1 VKKKIWILSL
11 YEPTLV
17 DNTRPMRYMSIADA
31 LNKNGVEVTYFSST
45 FRHANKHV
53 RFEAQTEMF
62 DEQGV
67 KTVFIQSPGYTKN
80 LSRARI
86 KAHKVYTENLMKY
99 FRESESKP
107 DLILSAF
114 PPIDTPLEVSIWAK
128 EKGIPFVFDIIDPW
142 PDVILRV
149 LPDKLKTFG
158 LFFIGNYN
166 KKVKRLIQNANG
178 IVAISNQ
185 YIDWV
190 KTKQAGTYK
199 TAAFYPTVPFK
210 EVQQKLSRIERKD
223 SDKLRIIYAGNL
235 GIAYDIPCI
244 LKAAE
249 KLESDHPGKT
259 HFAIAGVGDHEGL
272 VKEYASRLGNIVY
285 LGRIGYDDLLVQYAN
300 TDLGLAQYSKGATQ
314 SVTYKFFDY
323 LSAGIPILNSLKSE
337 MWELIDEK
345 SIGANNLQGDY
356 DTLAKNIT
364 SFHVDK
370 NKFEL
375 YRSNAL
381 NFTAEKG
388 DNEVVYKAFAEFLL
402 DFTNTN

>member
-1 VKKKIWILSL
+1 MNIWIISL

-31 LNKNGVEVTYFSST
+31 LHDKGVQVTYFSST

-53 RFEAQTEMF
+53 RFEKETEMRS
-62 DEQGV
+62 DKGV
-67 KTVFIQSPGYTKN
+67 KTVFIKSPSYTKN

-86 KAHKVYTENLMKY
+86 KAHKVYTKNLLDY
-99 FRESESKP
+99 FERSQEKP

-114 PPIDTPLEVSIWAK
+114 PPIDTPLEVSRWAK
-128 EKGIPFVFDIIDPW
+128 DRDIPFVFDIIDPW

-149 LPDKLKTFG
+149 VPEKLKVFG
-158 LFFIGNYN
+158 QLFIGHYN
-166 KKVKRLIQNANG
+166 RKVKKLIQNASG

-190 KTKQAGTYK
+190 KNKQQGTYQ

-210 EVQQKLSRIERKD
+210 EVREKLSHLERSA
-223 SDKLRIIYAGNL
+223 SDRLRIIYAGNL

-249 KLESDHPGKT
+249 KLEAEVPGKT
-259 HFAIAGVGDHEGL
+259 MFTIAGVGEHEGM
-272 VKEYASRLGNIVY
+272 VKEFASRLSNIEY
-285 LGRIGYDDLLVQYAN
+285 LGRIGYDDLLQQYAN

-323 LSAGIPILNSLKSE
+323 LGAGIPILNSLKSE
-337 MWELIDEK
+337 MWDLIDQKEV
-345 SIGANNLQGDY
+345 GANNIQGDFES
-356 DTLAKNIT
+356 LAANIL
-364 SFHVDK
+364 SFYQDK
-370 NKFEL
+370 IKLEL
-375 YRSNAL
+375 YKNNAL
-381 NFTAEKG
+381 SFTAEKG
-388 DNEVVYKAFAEFLL
+388 DNDVVYAAFADFLMDL
-402 DFTNTN
+402 TKGK